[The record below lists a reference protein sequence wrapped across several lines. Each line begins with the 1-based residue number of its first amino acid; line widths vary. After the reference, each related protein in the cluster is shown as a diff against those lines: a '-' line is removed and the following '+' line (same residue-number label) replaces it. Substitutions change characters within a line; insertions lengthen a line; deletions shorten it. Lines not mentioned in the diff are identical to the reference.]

1 MLLRQR
7 QLGRQRLRLWLQ
19 QQLRLQSQSLLLRF
33 HKITSAPGQMARG
46 VFHFAVFYRRLQDP
60 QVLQK
65 NLSTQKDQDHT
76 AGDLPITTPA
86 REITKV
92 VQPMTVTAGRMSTFK
107 NANVTP
113 TANASM
119 LVATAISSSC
129 L

>member
-1 MLLRQR
+1 MA
-7 QLGRQRLRLWLQ
+7 GAF
-19 QQLRLQSQSLLLRF
+19 STSLL
-33 HKITSAPGQMARG
+33 
-46 VFHFAVFYRRLQDP
+46 FYRRLQDP

-76 AGDLPITTPA
+76 AGDLRPALEAGAEKVPITTPA